1 VTCKVIYLQN
11 LQDIWNVIGENKHTI
26 LRGFLGMAYAKS
38 PEHKVQLIHSIHNT
52 GRKNVKVVLVPKEHY
67 DLAIEQFGAI
77 HQCLLSVIEPIYHKN
92 AFVDGAEVSMTGGQQ
107 DTIHSCNSS
116 NHASEL
122 LVHYNPQDGAADLG
136 SLNHKRFRPIVITYA
151 AVTSGSTA
159 DTASSK
165 ETCSPSHT
173 QLSIQTSTQ
182 RSTSVSSLTDSD
194 FENLYERMKRHVVS
208 VDSTSQGISAE
219 EMENIVNKSND
230 NISQVWQEMRDS
242 VTQLASKVETIN
254 ISVAKQN
261 TVVAGLQLTMESTV
275 TDLKNSVNSQVNT
288 LALQIKELRELVLAT
303 LPPSVL
309 QTMTMPGGQGG
320 T

>member
-1 VTCKVIYLQN
+1 
-11 LQDIWNVIGENKHTI
+11 
-26 LRGFLGMAYAKS
+26 
-38 PEHKVQLIHSIHNT
+38 
-52 GRKNVKVVLVPKEHY
+52 VLVPKEHY
-67 DLAIEQFGAI
+67 DLAIGQFGAI
-77 HQCLLSVIEPIYHKN
+77 HQCLLSGIEPIHHKN
-92 AFVDGAEVSMTGGQQ
+92 AFVDGAEVSMTGGQS

-122 LVHYNPQDGAADLG
+122 LVHYNPQDGAADLD
-136 SLNHKRFRPIVITYA
+136 SLNHKRFRPTVITYS

-159 DTASSK
+159 DTASE
-165 ETCSPSHT
+165 ETCSPRHT
-173 QLSIQTSTQ
+173 QLSIQTSNKP
-182 RSTSVSSLTDSD
+182 STSVSSLTDSD
-194 FENLYERMKRHVVS
+194 FENLYERMKRYVIS

-219 EMENIVNKSND
+219 EMENIVTKSND
-230 NISQVWQEMRDS
+230 NISQVRQEMRDS

-261 TVVAGLQLTMESTV
+261 TVVAGLQLTLESTV

-309 QTMTMPGGQGG
+309 QDTTMPGGGG
-320 T
+320 PGET